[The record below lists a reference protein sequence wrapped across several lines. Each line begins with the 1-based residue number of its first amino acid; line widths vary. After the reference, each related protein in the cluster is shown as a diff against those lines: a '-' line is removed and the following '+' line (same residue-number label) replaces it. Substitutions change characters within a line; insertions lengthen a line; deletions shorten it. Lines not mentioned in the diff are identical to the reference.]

1 MQGLPI
7 TAKVKD
13 WVKYANI
20 SLYFLKKYNYLVISF
35 SIKMLLLFLSL
46 SFPQLYSLLHYDPL
60 YFTFSL
66 FLFPLLNHYLISTLL
81 NFSTQISSPKDNFL
95 IKNTILTTGPLF
107 TDFILLVFSFCLNNI
122 LFFFNLIKNLLFL
135 FILLHFSIII
145 YTFSLFSLLSFPD

>member
-1 MQGLPI
+1 M
-7 TAKVKD
+7 
-13 WVKYANI
+13 
-20 SLYFLKKYNYLVISF
+20 ISF

-46 SFPQLYSLLHYDPL
+46 SFPRLYSLLHYDRL

-95 IKNTILTTGPLF
+95 IKNTILTTGWLF
-107 TDFILLVFSFCLNNI
+107 TFILLVFFFCLNNI
-122 LFFFNLIKNLLFL
+122 LFFFDLIKNLLFL